1 MSDLADVTQEQLEEA
16 MQRACDEQVALLEK
30 VKKEEEAKKVADL
43 IVERYGDTLG
53 RLANE

>member
-30 VKKEEEAKKVADL
+30 VKKLK
-43 IVERYGDTLG
+43 ERQNTLG